1 MRARLSGS
9 FKQIAYTAAFSIT
22 LLAQLT
28 GCSSQATQPP
38 AASTPTAASVPAT
51 ATATQ
56 APTAAPTVVPTDT
69 AIPPTDTPAPT
80 ATPALGK
87 GSTRTSDIDSEVQ
100 VYVPAGD
107 FLMGAAHSDTDAQ
120 QTSVGNGRAYEEIP
134 QFTYHLDNYWI
145 DKFEVTNGQYQ
156 QCVAAGKCEKP
167 WVDYVWSVLMSYYG
181 NPQYDKY
188 PVVWVTW
195 FQARAYCEWAGRRL
209 PTEAEWEKAARGTDG
224 QMYPWGNDKPSGD
237 KANFCDSNCQ
247 RTIANPAFNDGYV
260 ETAPVGS
267 YPAGAS
273 PYGAMDMAGNVWE
286 WTSTLIRPYP
296 YDANDGRE
304 DLNAPGERVWR
315 GGTWSNGVW
324 WLRSSV
330 RYRSVNFYKWGVLG
344 FRCAATPDA
353 Q

>member
-1 MRARLSGS
+1 
-9 FKQIAYTAAFSIT
+9 
-22 LLAQLT
+22 
-28 GCSSQATQPP
+28 
-38 AASTPTAASVPAT
+38 
-51 ATATQ
+51 
-56 APTAAPTVVPTDT
+56 VPTDT

-87 GSTRTSDIDSEVQ
+87 GSTRTSDIDGEVQ

-145 DKFEVTNGQYQ
+145 DKFETTNGQYEK
-156 QCVAAGKCEKP
+156 CVAAGKCTP
-167 WVDYVWSVLMSYYG
+167 PYTDSVFFTVIQKYYG
-181 NPQYDKY
+181 NPDYDNY

-195 FQARAYCEWAGRRL
+195 FQAREYCAWAGRRL
-209 PTEAEWEKAARGTDG
+209 PTEAEWEKASRGTDG
-224 QMYPWGNDKPSGD
+224 AMYPWGNDPISGD
-237 KANFCDSNCQ
+237 KANFCDKNCT
-247 RTIANPAFNDGYV
+247 RNIANPNFDDGYA

-273 PYGAMDMAGNVWE
+273 PYGAMDMSGNVWE

-315 GGTWSNGVW
+315 GGPWSNGIW
-324 WLRSSV
+324 WMRSSV